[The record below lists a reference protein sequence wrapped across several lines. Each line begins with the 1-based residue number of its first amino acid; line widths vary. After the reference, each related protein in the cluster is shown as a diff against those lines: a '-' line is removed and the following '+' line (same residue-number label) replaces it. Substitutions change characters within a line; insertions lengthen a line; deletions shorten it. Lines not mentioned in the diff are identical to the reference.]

1 MPKKTVAGS
10 ADELEDLA
18 LTTISEIMSNSLYL
32 PEVRL
37 AAADRALKVL
47 GKAEP
52 AKSSVPQ
59 VVFNFGDHMAKAF
72 LGVEKTF
79 QLMKP
84 AQDQATSEA
93 DE

>member
-1 MPKKTVAGS
+1 MPRTIQGA
-10 ADELEDLA
+10 ATELEDLA
-18 LTTISEIMSNSLYL
+18 LSTITEIMSNSLYL

-52 AKSSVPQ
+52 ATSKTPQ

-72 LGVEKTF
+72 LGVEETMR
-79 QLMKP
+79 LMKP
-84 AQDQATSEA
+84 AQEQETRD
-93 DE
+93 DV